1 MAQGCWSVVTVCATS
16 YSWTTGPHWGAMES
30 PRTAAGTEGP
40 ATPTTALCTGP
51 RAFSC
56 LLSYIWTEPDVCTQ
70 CVVVDK
76 KADVGASCQQTN
88 SHARSFRLTAR
99 PDEHA
104 TDAKHVEL
112 IGAIQA
118 LGRPLLQ
125 HGLDLFKQSYNIH
138 HVRPSRGSEGG
149 KPVDLWNKCSSAPR
163 LHLDC
168 TSPASV
174 LHLAC
179 ISQYLV
185 CISNISTASRLDL
198 AVSASPCI

>member
-1 MAQGCWSVVTVCATS
+1 
-16 YSWTTGPHWGAMES
+16 MEVGNAPLARYLPCS
-30 PRTAAGTEGP
+30 LSTAP
-40 ATPTTALCTGP
+40 CTGP

-163 LHLDC
+163 MHLDC
-168 TSPASV
+168 TSPAYV

-179 ISQYLV
+179 ILQYLV

-198 AVSASPCI
+198 AVSSSPCISLHLPASPCV

>member
-1 MAQGCWSVVTVCATS
+1 MFASTCRLKLVFVR
-16 YSWTTGPHWGAMES
+16 MEWNNI
-30 PRTAAGTEGP
+30 
-40 ATPTTALCTGP
+40 L
-51 RAFSC
+51 
-56 LLSYIWTEPDVCTQ
+56 DVDNQ
-70 CVVVDK
+70 
-76 KADVGASCQQTN
+76 
-88 SHARSFRLTAR
+88 H
-99 PDEHA
+99 H
-104 TDAKHVEL
+104 